1 MCEVD
6 ASEQVVEMWS
16 AVLGGGTEAYRM
28 ETGMDLDWAWP
39 FGGGSG
45 RWRGTW
51 RRGAAGSGDQG
62 LVSTRGPPGTQVA
75 HLKCSQCRQQSA
87 RSSPP
92 VAGTRRGRRVWSDL
106 GKGDWGRI
114 VGPFI
119 AWAA

>member
-1 MCEVD
+1 VD

-62 LVSTRGPPGTQVA
+62 PCQHEGAAWDPGRTLEVFPVSSTVSQKQSSSRWNEEGQKGLV
-75 HLKCSQCRQQSA
+75 
-87 RSSPP
+87 
-92 VAGTRRGRRVWSDL
+92 
-106 GKGDWGRI
+106 
-114 VGPFI
+114 
-119 AWAA
+119 